1 MPFFKDSG
9 RCPRI
14 LEYALLVLI
23 YISYRL
29 CMIFYYDQVLLRVLP
44 LSVENSRVK

>member
-9 RCPRI
+9 RCPTI

-29 CMIFYYDQVLLRVLP
+29 CMIFYYGQVLLRVLP